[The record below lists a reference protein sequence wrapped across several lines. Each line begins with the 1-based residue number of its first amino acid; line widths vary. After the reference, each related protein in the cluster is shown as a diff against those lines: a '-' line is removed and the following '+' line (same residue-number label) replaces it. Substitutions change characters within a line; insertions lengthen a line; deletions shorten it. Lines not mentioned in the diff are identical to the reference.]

1 MQFDTENSNGVTIKF
16 SNGARRFLLQ
26 FKQFTTLG
34 TKYCIDLSS
43 QCTMWFYIQNKQV
56 QDSEGVWKVS
66 LYRLREIFTRIRVRP
81 TIWQKIRTPTGTFL
95 NT

>member
-1 MQFDTENSNGVTIKF
+1 MQFDTKNSNGVTIKF
-16 SNGARRFLLQ
+16 SNGARQFLLQ

-43 QCTMWFYIQNKQV
+43 QCAMWFYIQNKQV
-56 QDSEGVWKVS
+56 QDGEGMWKVS

-81 TIWQKIRTPTGTFL
+81 TIWQKKSERQQERF
-95 NT
+95 